1 MKGTGEVMPGNRIG
15 GLRATKTIV
24 ARYGVNEDG
33 KSVLHVNAGRL
44 GGLKSR
50 GGGFAA
56 DPELAS
62 RAGKSGGLGTG
73 HCSSLVLLRWLVKS
87 PSPRSE

>member
-1 MKGTGEVMPGNRIG
+1 MPGNRIG

-62 RAGKSGGLGTG
+62 RAGKIGGSRPRKKRETAAPDDPKRSRWWPWHGT
-73 HCSSLVLLRWLVKS
+73 L
-87 PSPRSE
+87 